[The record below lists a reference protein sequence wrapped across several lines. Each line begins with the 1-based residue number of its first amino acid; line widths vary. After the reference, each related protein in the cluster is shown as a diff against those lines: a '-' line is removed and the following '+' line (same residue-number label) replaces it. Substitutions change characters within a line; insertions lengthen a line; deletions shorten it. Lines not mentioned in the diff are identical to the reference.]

1 MSVSIDVAWR
11 SLNKYQEELCG
22 DKVEILKTGDSDIVI
37 LADGMGSGVKANIL
51 ATLTSKI
58 LGTMLREG
66 AAIESCVETIART
79 LPVCKVRKVAYATF
93 SILQI
98 FHSGQAYLAE
108 FDNPSCVFIRDGKI
122 LDYPYKVREIEG
134 KKIHEYRFQ
143 VKKNDCFVLMSDG
156 VIYAGAGSI
165 LNMQGWTWEAMAE
178 YTLKCTKKTL
188 SASRLAVLLSQACDE
203 LYEERPG
210 DDTTVAVARVI
221 ERRIVNI
228 FTGPPKDKADD
239 DRLMHEFMHCEG
251 KKVVSGGTSSNI
263 AARFLGKEI
272 VTRADSA
279 DPDVPPV
286 SEIEGIDLVTEGVLT
301 LGKCLKLLKKYAND
315 EFDEEFFDELDADN
329 GASRLAK
336 MLIEECT
343 ELNLFV
349 GTSVNKAH
357 KNSELSFDLSMRM
370 NLVEQ
375 LIRIMEQIG
384 RNVTVKYY

>member
-22 DKVEILKTGDSDIVI
+22 DQVEILKTGDSDIVI

-203 LYEERPG
+203 LYEERP
-210 DDTTVAVARVI
+210 AMI
-221 ERRIVNI
+221 QPLPSPE
-228 FTGPPKDKADD
+228 
-239 DRLMHEFMHCEG
+239 
-251 KKVVSGGTSSNI
+251 
-263 AARFLGKEI
+263 
-272 VTRADSA
+272 
-279 DPDVPPV
+279 
-286 SEIEGIDLVTEGVLT
+286 
-301 LGKCLKLLKKYAND
+301 
-315 EFDEEFFDELDADN
+315 
-329 GASRLAK
+329 
-336 MLIEECT
+336 
-343 ELNLFV
+343 
-349 GTSVNKAH
+349 
-357 KNSELSFDLSMRM
+357 
-370 NLVEQ
+370 
-375 LIRIMEQIG
+375 
-384 RNVTVKYY
+384 

>member
-58 LGTMLREG
+58 LGNMLREG

-210 DDTTVAVARVI
+210 DDTTIAVARVI

-239 DRLMHEFMHCEG
+239 DRLMHEFMRSEG

-272 VTRADSA
+272 ITRPDSA
-279 DPDVPPV
+279 DPDVPPAA
-286 SEIEGIDLVTEGVLT
+286 EIEGIDLVTEGVLT
-301 LGKCLKLLKKYAND
+301 LGKCLKLLKKYANG

-336 MLIEECT
+336 LLIEECT

-375 LIRIMEQIG
+375 LIRIMKQMG
-384 RNVTVKYY
+384 KHVSAKYY

>member
-1 MSVSIDVAWR
+1 MSVSIDVAWK
-11 SLNKYQEELCG
+11 SLNKHHEELCG
-22 DKVEILKTGDSDIVI
+22 DKVEIIKTEDSDIMI

-58 LGTMLREG
+58 LGTMLYEG
-66 AAIESCVETIART
+66 ATIESCVETIAKT
-79 LPVCKVRKVAYATF
+79 LPICKVRKVAYATF

-98 FHSGQAYLAE
+98 FHSGEAYLVE
-108 FDNPSCVFIRDGKI
+108 FDNPSCVFIRDGRI
-122 LDYPYKVREIEG
+122 VNYPYETREIEG

-165 LNMQGWTWEAMAE
+165 LNLQGWTWEAMAE
-178 YTLKCTKKTL
+178 YTLKCTKKTM
-188 SASRLAVLLSQACDE
+188 SASRLAVMLSQACDE
-203 LYEERPG
+203 LYEEKPG

-221 ERRIVNI
+221 DRRVVNI
-228 FTGPPKDKADD
+228 FTGPPKSKEDD
-239 DRLMHEFMHCEG
+239 ERMVHEFMHTEG
-251 KKVVSGGTSSNI
+251 KKVVAGGTSANI
-263 AARFLGKEI
+263 VARVLGREI
-272 VTRADSA
+272 VTKTDSRN
-279 DPDVPPV
+279 PDVPPTAML
-286 SEIEGIDLVTEGVLT
+286 EGIDLVTEGVLT
-301 LGKCLKLLKKYAND
+301 LGKCLKILKKYVND
-315 EFDEEFFDELDADN
+315 EFDAEFFDKLDADN

-349 GTSVNKAH
+349 GTAVNQAH
-357 KNSELSFDLSMRM
+357 LESDLNFDLSMRQ

-375 LIRIMEQIG
+375 LIAASEKMG

>member
-239 DRLMHEFMHCEG
+239 DRLMHEFMRSEG

-272 VTRADSA
+272 ITRPDSA
-279 DPDVPPV
+279 DPDVPPAA
-286 SEIEGIDLVTEGVLT
+286 EIEGIDLVTEGVLT

>member
-210 DDTTVAVARVI
+210 DDTTIAVARVI

-239 DRLMHEFMHCEG
+239 DRLMHEFMRSEG
-251 KKVVSGGTSSNI
+251 KKSFP
-263 AARFLGKEI
+263 AA
-272 VTRADSA
+272 
-279 DPDVPPV
+279 PVP
-286 SEIEGIDLVTEGVLT
+286 I
-301 LGKCLKLLKKYAND
+301 
-315 EFDEEFFDELDADN
+315 
-329 GASRLAK
+329 
-336 MLIEECT
+336 
-343 ELNLFV
+343 
-349 GTSVNKAH
+349 
-357 KNSELSFDLSMRM
+357 
-370 NLVEQ
+370 
-375 LIRIMEQIG
+375 
-384 RNVTVKYY
+384 

>member
-22 DKVEILKTGDSDIVI
+22 DKVEILKTDDSDIVI

-286 SEIEGIDLVTEGVLT
+286 AEIEGIDLVTEGVLT

-370 NLVEQ
+370 NLMEQ

>member
-210 DDTTVAVARVI
+210 DDTTIAVARVI

-279 DPDVPPV
+279 DPDVPPAA
-286 SEIEGIDLVTEGVLT
+286 EIEGIDLVTEGVLT
-301 LGKCLKLLKKYAND
+301 LGKCLKLLKKYANG

-329 GASRLAK
+329 GASRLSK
-336 MLIEECT
+336 LLIEECT

-375 LIRIMEQIG
+375 LIRIMKQMG
-384 RNVTVKYY
+384 KHVSAKYY

>member
-98 FHSGQAYLAE
+98 FRSGQAYLAE

-210 DDTTVAVARVI
+210 DDTTIAVARVI

-239 DRLMHEFMHCEG
+239 DRLMHEFMRSEG

-272 VTRADSA
+272 ITRPDSA
-279 DPDVPPV
+279 DPDVPPAA
-286 SEIEGIDLVTEGVLT
+286 EIEGIDLVTEGVLT
-301 LGKCLKLLKKYAND
+301 LGKCLKLLKKYANG

-336 MLIEECT
+336 LLIEECT

-375 LIRIMEQIG
+375 LIRIMKQMG
-384 RNVTVKYY
+384 KHVSAKYY